1 MRCDLI
7 MAKFI
12 LEIELG
18 NAAMSNPCDL
28 GKALV
33 GVGEKI
39 SKNGEAVYMSAF
51 VPGKIRDINGNV
63 VGKYEV
69 TE

>member
-1 MRCDLI
+1 

-12 LEIELG
+12 LEINLG
-18 NAAMSNPCDL
+18 NGGMQSDENIAERLEHVAARL
-28 GKALV
+28 RQY
-33 GVGEKI
+33 GVDSARGE
-39 SKNGEAVYMSAF
+39 Y
-51 VPGKIRDINGNV
+51 PIRDINGNV

>member
-1 MRCDLI
+1 M
-7 MAKFI
+7 
-12 LEIELG
+12 
-18 NAAMSNPCDL
+18 
-28 GKALV
+28 

-39 SKNGEAVYMSAF
+39 SKNGEAVYMSDF

-69 TE
+69 I

>member
-12 LEIELG
+12 LEIDLG

-33 GVGEKI
+33 GVGERMCK
-39 SKNGEAVYMSAF
+39 KG
-51 VPGKIRDINGNV
+51 GKVKWQN
-63 VGKYEV
+63 
-69 TE
+69 T